1 MCRNVKKLLLT
12 TLFIIST
19 LSFSRA
25 SDTLQQFQLD
35 GRLRSYQIW
44 VPENLPGNAPL
55 VFVIH
60 GYGGSASGIREFSR
74 FDSLASVHGFA
85 VCYPQA
91 VMGTDS
97 LNSWNAGYSN
107 PEVDDVKFLS
117 YLARHLQGEY
127 GLSRKNTFC
136 TGMSNG
142 ADMCYVLGC
151 QRPDIFSAIAPVAG
165 CMMESTFRNC
175 SHPDGVP
182 VFETHGTDDR
192 ITLYGGDPDYSET
205 YGGYLGVERT
215 LGYWVK
221 KNACTQTFT
230 DTLPDADPTDGSF
243 VVRELY
249 TGAGARHQVWL
260 YKLVGGRHDWPGA
273 WGSMDLLISEEI
285 WNFFEGCME

>member
-1 MCRNVKKLLLT
+1 MKSLLLS
-12 TLFIIST
+12 LM
-19 LSFSRA
+19 LVA
-25 SDTLQQFQLD
+25 AGQAEGLDPDTLQHFTLD
-35 GRLRSYQIW
+35 GRDRAYHLFL
-44 VPENLPGNAPL
+44 PENTPNHAPL

-60 GYGGSASGIREFSR
+60 GYGGSASGIREYSR

-117 YLARHLQGEY
+117 YLARHLQREY
-127 GLSRKNTFC
+127 GLSRNNTFC

-165 CMMESTFRNC
+165 CMMESTFLNC

-192 ITLYGGDPDYSET
+192 ITLYGGDPDYSDT

-215 LGYWVK
+215 LEYWVE
-221 KNACTQTFT
+221 KNACTGTFT
-230 DTLPDADPTDGSF
+230 DTLPDADPTDGSV

-249 TGAGARHQVWL
+249 TGAGARQQVWL
-260 YKLVGGRHDWPGA
+260 YKLVGGKHDWPGA
-273 WGSMDLLISEEI
+273 WGNMDLLISEEI
-285 WNFFEGCME
+285 WKFFEGCKE